1 MRNAIR
7 YLFVATVVAALAAF
21 GSGIAAA
28 AIIQPS
34 FPAVQAISPGP
45 GETVGI
51 AAPVRV
57 QFATPVENRTRA
69 EQSVS
74 IRAGA
79 SLAGNF
85 SWNGDRELTWTPTGF
100 LPASAPI
107 SVSVGG
113 ARSEF
118 NTNGGVSAEGDMSN
132 HTFTVSIGGAPVR
145 TMPAS
150 FGKSGWETPSGT
162 FPVIEKFQSVTFD
175 SRTIGIP
182 LSSPEGYLI
191 QGEWAERLT
200 WGGVFVHSAPWSVD
214 SQGNANVSHGCINL
228 APGDAEWYYNTVS
241 VGDPVYLHW

>member
-7 YLFVATVVAALAAF
+7 YLFVATVVAALATF

-28 AIIQPS
+28 AIIEPT
-34 FPAVQAISPGP
+34 FPAVQSISPGP
-45 GETVGI
+45 GQTVGI

-57 QFATPVENRTRA
+57 QFAEPVENRTRA

-74 IRAGA
+74 IRAGTE
-79 SLAGNF
+79 LAGTF
-85 SWNGDRELTWTPTGF
+85 SWTGDRELTWTPTGF
-100 LPASAPI
+100 LPASTPI
-107 SVSVGG
+107 EVTAAG
-113 ARSEF
+113 ARTEF
-118 NTNGGVSAEGDMSN
+118 NTNGGVTADGDMSN
-132 HTFTVSIGGAPVR
+132 HTFTVSIGGVPVR

-150 FGKSGWETPSGT
+150 YGKPGWETPSGT
-162 FPVIEKFQSVTFD
+162 FPVLEKFSSITFD

-191 QGEWAERLT
+191 EGKWAERLT

-228 APGDAEWYYNTVS
+228 APDDAEWFYSNVS
-241 VGDPVYLHW
+241 IGDPVTLHW